1 MFKAVVFDMDGILF
15 DTERISVESF
25 FQTAKEMGLSIP
37 DHAVY
42 GLLGL
47 NAAAGHAFFTSEME
61 KIYPGTFPYE
71 AFTQKNREIHAAIMA
86 KGVPLMK
93 GVKEIL
99 SFLKEKGIKTAVA
112 SSTAQERVRKNLE
125 EHQLTGYF
133 DAIITG
139 DMVERSKPEPDIF
152 QKACEAL
159 GVECQKAVAVEDS
172 PNGIRAAHAAE
183 MFTVMVPDMMPPTE
197 ELRQLSDLICDDL
210 LVLKGYLED
219 VLK

>member
-71 AFTQKNREIHAAIMA
+71 AFTQKNREI
-86 KGVPLMK
+86 
-93 GVKEIL
+93 
-99 SFLKEKGIKTAVA
+99 
-112 SSTAQERVRKNLE
+112 Q
-125 EHQLTGYF
+125 
-133 DAIITG
+133 
-139 DMVERSKPEPDIF
+139 
-152 QKACEAL
+152 
-159 GVECQKAVAVEDS
+159 
-172 PNGIRAAHAAE
+172 RA
-183 MFTVMVPDMMPPTE
+183 D
-197 ELRQLSDLICDDL
+197 
-210 LVLKGYLED
+210 
-219 VLK
+219 